1 MQNLPQ
7 LYEAAPQQYSKQKF
21 GQLVWSELEVSE
33 SLQKHINM

>member
-21 GQLVWSELEVSE
+21 GQLV
-33 SLQKHINM
+33 